1 MHHPALAGWRYDCK
15 SNYMITLVTA
25 PRTDL
30 FGRLCEW
37 GVDRSA
43 GGKAVYDSWQEI
55 ERDFPGVRATYN
67 AIMPDHFHGIL
78 YFTADGVACLDDV
91 VQSFAA
97 AVERRLGRRIWSP
110 AFRESICLGRGQL
123 HRQIAYVLSNAR
135 RRWVKEHNPGLFKKV
150 LGFRHWRLRRAS
162 EACAAA
168 GGADEWA
175 FWRFAHEPD
184 SECWVVE
191 NGEEIAKPRKSNR
204 VMSAFCEGEYTKPA
218 TTSSESGVDWTAI
231 GNPFL
236 LDAPLLVS
244 VRISTAVPPEELSRV
259 AARIRE
265 KASRGAVIAS
275 PFVSPGEKAVRA
287 AVLDDGGSVVQLMA
301 EGFGRYYKP
310 GGRDFDLC
318 AEGRLLQLSPFQP
331 HPAGATE
338 REHFGKARFEWLN
351 LAAANIADL
360 PIGWSRPR

>member
-1 MHHPALAGWRYDCK
+1 MV
-15 SNYMITLVTA
+15 TLVTE

-30 FGRLCEW
+30 FGTLCEW

-43 GGKAVYDSWQEI
+43 AGKAVYDSWQEI

-78 YFTADGVACLDDV
+78 YFTSDGVANLDVV

-97 AVERRLGRRIWSP
+97 AVERRIGRRVWC
-110 AFRESICLGRGQL
+110 AAYRESICLGRGQL

-135 RRWVKEHNPGLFKKV
+135 RRWVKMHNPGLFKKV

-162 EACAAA
+162 EACSAV
-168 GGADEWA
+168 GGADAWA
-175 FWRFAHEPD
+175 FWRFTRDPD
-184 SECWVVE
+184 SECWAVE
-191 NGEEIAKPRKSNR
+191 SGEEIAKPRKSNR
-204 VMSAFCEGEYTKPA
+204 VMAAFCEGEYNKPT
-218 TTSSESGVDWTAI
+218 TTSWSGDNKLTTTGGGGIDWTAV

-244 VRISTAVPPEELSRV
+244 VRISTAVPPEELARV
-259 AARIRE
+259 VAKIRE
-265 KASRGAVIAS
+265 KASRGAVVVS
-275 PFVSPGEKAVRA
+275 PFVSPGEKVVRT
-287 AVLDDGGSVVQLMA
+287 AVLEDGGSVVQLMA

-318 AEGRLLQLSPFQP
+318 AQGRLLQLSPFQP
-331 HPAGATE
+331 RQAGATE
-338 REHFGKARFEWLN
+338 RERIGKARFEWLN
-351 LAAANIADL
+351 LAAANVADL
-360 PIGWSRPR
+360 PLGWSRPC